1 MLLHPSY
8 LGSLS
13 CAEGIAIQQSKFQ
26 RPSFHVFFNVFF
38 SDFAGL
44 ENEAANRPG
53 ACQEAATWPDIP
65 ATNDQTYN
73 EDH

>member
-1 MLLHPSY
+1 MPLHPSY

-13 CAEGIAIQQSKFQ
+13 CAIQQSKAVL
-26 RPSFHVFFNVFF
+26 SFVFF
-38 SDFAGL
+38 DFAGL
-44 ENEAANRPG
+44 ENEAANRLG